1 MKLTKAAIAKIKIP
15 AGKSELLVFDDDL
28 PGFGL
33 RLRTGGSA
41 SWIIQYRPKIQKQR
55 RMVIGKLKSMAPEQ
69 ARTRAAELLAKVR
82 LGEDPQGAKLDA
94 RYAVPVKRT
103 TLGKVVELYLDDAEK
118 RQKASTFKET
128 HRHLSRDWSLLHP
141 MPVASIEREHVAIE
155 IKRIASATGPINA
168 NRARANFSA
177 MFSWA
182 IGEGLATHNPIIGTN
197 KATDE
202 KPRERVLS
210 AEEIRAVWEATGSSS
225 DFDRLVR
232 LLLLTGQRREELAS
246 MGWSEL
252 DLEQRTWLL
261 PSERTKNGQQHL
273 MPLSESVMA
282 ILTSIAHRDGRDL
295 VFGKGKGG
303 FSGWS
308 QCKAR
313 LDQRSGVT
321 GWRLHDLRRT
331 AVTSMAELGVQP
343 HVIEAVVNHVSG
355 HKGGVAGI
363 YNRATYAAEKRQA
376 MTIWADHVASIVA
389 GTPEKVIAVQFTS

>member
-1 MKLTKAAIAKIKIP
+1 MKLTKATIAKIKIP

-33 RLRTGGSA
+33 RLRAGGSA

-55 RMVIGKLKSMAPEQ
+55 RMVIGKLRSMAPEQ

-82 LGEDPQGAKLDA
+82 LGEDPQGAKLEA
-94 RYAVPVKRT
+94 RYAVPLKRT
-103 TLGKVVELYLDDAEK
+103 TLGNVVELYLDEAQR
-118 RQKASTFKET
+118 RQKERTFKET
-128 HRHLSRDWSLLHP
+128 HRHLSRDWSALHP
-141 MPVASIEREHVAIE
+141 MPVNSIEREHVAAE
-155 IKRIASATGPINA
+155 IKRIATATGPINA

-182 IGEGLATHNPIIGTN
+182 IGEGLASHNPIVGTN
-197 KATDE
+197 KATE
-202 KPRERVLS
+202 ERPRERVLS
-210 AEEIRAVWEATGSSS
+210 AEEICDVWGATGSSS

-246 MGWSEL
+246 MSWSEL
-252 DLEQRTWLL
+252 DLEQGTWQL

-273 MPLSESVMA
+273 VPLSDPVMA
-282 ILTSIAHRDGRDL
+282 ILTSVPRRDGRDL
-295 VFGKGKGG
+295 IFGKGQGG

-313 LDQRSGVT
+313 LDRRSGVS

-355 HKGGVAGI
+355 HKAGVAGI

-376 MTIWADHVASIVA
+376 LFLWADHIASIVA
-389 GTPEKVIAVQFTS
+389 GTPENVIAVQFTS